1 MAANPSAV
9 KGSLA
14 GMLSAAAYGC
24 SPALALALYG
34 IGFDAANALFYRY
47 FGALILILP
56 LLLWKKDQI
65 LLPWK
70 DLRALALPG
79 ICFALSTLTYFIS
92 FSYMNAGISA
102 TLMFLY
108 PIFTAFI
115 MVLVY
120 HEKLSLS
127 LILAI
132 ALSFAGVVMLH
143 GAEEGGLS
151 LVGVLLA
158 GASAFTYALYIVGI
172 NRTHLLISN
181 EKLTFYLILFSVGV
195 TAIYMGISPTS
206 AIKLPTPTSLIFIA
220 LLALVPTIISLE
232 LMNVSIAAIGSTR
245 TAILGALEP
254 VTAVTLSVLLFAEP
268 LSLSLAGGIALIVC
282 GVILVLAGQRFK
294 ARRAR
299 VYIKRFNFII
309 RKSVRRRWRWKS

>member
-120 HEKLSLS
+120 HEKLSL
-127 LILAI
+127 
-132 ALSFAGVVMLH
+132 FC
-143 GAEEGGLS
+143 
-151 LVGVLLA
+151 
-158 GASAFTYALYIVGI
+158 
-172 NRTHLLISN
+172 
-181 EKLTFYLILFSVGV
+181 
-195 TAIYMGISPTS
+195 
-206 AIKLPTPTSLIFIA
+206 
-220 LLALVPTIISLE
+220 
-232 LMNVSIAAIGSTR
+232 VSGDFPPR
-245 TAILGALEP
+245 
-254 VTAVTLSVLLFAEP
+254 FRR
-268 LSLSLAGGIALIVC
+268 
-282 GVILVLAGQRFK
+282 QR
-294 ARRAR
+294 R
-299 VYIKRFNFII
+299 
-309 RKSVRRRWRWKS
+309 